1 MTVKLSF
8 SDLVDLQS
16 RLVLLPRIE
25 EEGLGAVVASYI
37 PRAGTTN
44 LAGSQFLEE
53 KKVDD
58 KGEENDT
65 QIHEKD
71 SSDCI
76 QSKIETGEAVLT
88 SSDNQQCQAAEG
100 HTLDKA
106 QADEGEQEDAH
117 IQSRDTYSG
126 NDVDPKD
133 IVGKALTGID
143 GVENEQDWLLEEFSR
158 ILASTREVKVPIVL
172 HFDTVPLVEEK
183 ETVNQV
189 KEGHIEK
196 PRQRDEA
203 RVNTSSWTSWGKSVA
218 ATAASSAKGYASATA
233 VAVAKAAEEAIAARQ
248 AAEEAR
254 AARQARPTIV
264 DLPPM
269 QNRRCCMCLQLS
281 DGSFVELAG
290 SPQKIPKVTTTSV
303 VVLRESP
310 SKPCPAQG
318 YRYEWFR
325 SITIPKCDDTAFD
338 SSSTSSDESMQ
349 AGNHQWTPLNGASNS
364 VYQPCANDIGCH
376 LRCVVHVDL
385 GGEQSGTVDDE
396 SSVEEEIIICETP
409 FPIAADMNMFN
420 GARQALLRGTYIG
433 NLLGR
438 GPAEGRVFGINIS
451 IAFADD
457 KSISS
462 ATSIHQISGGTA
474 EPIHQGVIRQASAIA
489 DPSNP
494 KHFDLVFPLGLPEG
508 SSMVSALSENDRF
521 QLVAPN
527 RIAREMVLLAIGIAN
542 FAGNPAD
549 LTETTVLF
557 PALAHAP
564 RTSGT
569 PLKQL
574 IKKNEDLFFTP
585 DQDASIPAINQAG
598 EASARLRSLELEL
611 QHLRSKLSRKD
622 KKVADLQRQLAL
634 SNSSLHKTEK
644 DVASYRSD
652 LQKKLEESKDYRT
665 RLRVAEKRV
674 EESNTILD
682 RAKAEN
688 ALVVASLEQR
698 LVAQSEKIVGLEKS
712 VRSYQNEKAV
722 LSAAVEARDSKL
734 EKMNGLQTALDNL
747 SAKVA
752 KGDSL
757 RSEMS
762 DMGKRYEVL
771 CSDLEKV
778 AASEIECKEQLQKT
792 LSTMNELCE
801 NLESEKTRRKQC
813 EVELENVQRLNQKL
827 KSERN
832 GFKQKA
838 ESLTKEMSRLCKG
851 GLTIQSIEK
860 VLADE
865 ESRRTEVDVLRA
877 QKKAALED
885 LHQYRSAYEQQL
897 VAQLN
902 IGVNGAAIKAL
913 EQKAE
918 LERVVSDLTEYVGA
932 KEMQLQ
938 TMRQVNQALTEEL
951 KQLAKASMHKNDI

>member
-37 PRAGTTN
+37 PRACTTK
-44 LAGSQFLEE
+44 LEESQYLEE

-58 KGEENDT
+58 KDDNVEVDEAN
-65 QIHEKD
+65 
-71 SSDCI
+71 SSDSI
-76 QSKIETGEAVLT
+76 QSKTAKGEAVMT
-88 SSDNQQCQAAEG
+88 SSDDQQCRHPTAAGEPTRDQG
-100 HTLDKA
+100 EV
-106 QADEGEQEDAH
+106 DEGEQTKAH
-117 IQSRDTYSG
+117 GQSQDTNSR
-126 NDVDPKD
+126 NDIDPKD
-133 IVGKALTGID
+133 VIGKALTGID
-143 GVENEQDWLLEEFSR
+143 GVENEQDWLVQEFSH

-172 HFDTVPLVEEK
+172 HFEAVPLVEEK
-183 ETVNQV
+183 EKVNE
-189 KEGHIEK
+189 KKACHIEK
-196 PRQRDEA
+196 PMQRDEP
-203 RVNTSSWTSWGKSVA
+203 RVNASSWTSWGKSVA

-254 AARQARPTIV
+254 AARVATIV
-264 DLPPM
+264 DLPPLRN
-269 QNRRCCMCLQLS
+269 QKCCMCLQLS

-290 SPQKIPKVTTTSV
+290 PPKKMPKVTTTSLV
-303 VVLRESP
+303 ILRETP
-310 SKPCPAQG
+310 SRPCPAKG

-325 SITIPKCDDTAFD
+325 SINIPTCGDIISD
-338 SSSTSSDESMQ
+338 SLSASSAESMH
-349 AGNHQWTPLNGASNS
+349 ADNHQWAPLIGATYS
-364 VYQPCANDIGCH
+364 VYQPCANDIGCY
-376 LRCVVHVDL
+376 LRCVVYIEL
-385 GGEQSGTVDDE
+385 GGEQVGIVDDE
-396 SSVEEEIIICETP
+396 SSVEEEIIFCETP
-409 FPIAADMNMFN
+409 APIAADMNMFN

-451 IAFADD
+451 IAFTDD

-474 EPIHQGVIRQASAIA
+474 EPIHLGVIRQASAIA

-494 KHFDLVFPLGLPEG
+494 KHFDLVFPFGLPEG

-527 RIAREMVLLAIGIAN
+527 RIAREMLLLAIGIAN

-557 PALAHAP
+557 PALAHVP
-564 RTSGT
+564 HTTGT
-569 PLKQL
+569 PLKQV
-574 IKKNEDLFFTP
+574 IQRNEDEFFTP
-585 DQDASIPAINQAG
+585 DQDVSLPAIDQA
-598 EASARLRSLELEL
+598 EDASSRLRSLELEL

-622 KKVADLQRQLAL
+622 KKISDLQRQLAQ
-634 SNSSLHKTEK
+634 SNSSLLKAEK
-644 DVASYRSD
+644 DLTSYRSD

-665 RLRVAEKRV
+665 RLRAAEKRV
-674 EESNTILD
+674 EESNTIMD
-682 RAKAEN
+682 RAKTEN
-688 ALVVASLEQR
+688 ALLVASLEER
-698 LVAQSEKIVGLEKS
+698 LVAQSETILGLEKS

-722 LSAAVEARDSKL
+722 LSAAVDARDSKL
-734 EKMNGLQTALDNL
+734 EKMNGLQVALDNL

-778 AASEIECKEQLQKT
+778 AASETECKVQLHKT

-801 NLESEKTRRKQC
+801 NLESEKTRRRHCQ
-813 EVELENVQRLNQKL
+813 VELENVQRSNQKL

-832 GFKQKA
+832 SFKQKA

-851 GLTIQSIEK
+851 GLTIQKIEK
-860 VLADE
+860 ILADE
-865 ESRRTEVDVLRA
+865 ESRRTEVELLRS
-877 QKKAALED
+877 QKKKALED

-902 IGVNGAAIKAL
+902 IGVDGAAIKAL

-918 LERVVSDLTEYVGA
+918 LERVVSDLTEYVSA

-951 KQLAKASMHKNDI
+951 KQLAKANMHKNDI